1 MSPSA
6 DNARGA
12 NGVLGSLETMAAQYD
27 RAVIALSN
35 SEETAVN
42 LFNKGL
48 AQLLNK
54 DFNNA
59 LASFQESIQKD
70 GNFALASYGAAVA
83 NARLQNEAKVIENL
97 TNAVRKD
104 PSLKDMAL
112 NDLEF
117 RNFNIS
123 SALN

>member
-1 MSPSA
+1 MDICLLFRTTALVLLHFFHQFLIQNNLLIADYYLNSILSA
-6 DNARGA
+6 F
-12 NGVLGSLETMAAQYD
+12 LI
-27 RAVIALSN
+27 IAWDS
-35 SEETAVN
+35 
-42 LFNKGL
+42 
-48 AQLLNK
+48 
-54 DFNNA
+54 